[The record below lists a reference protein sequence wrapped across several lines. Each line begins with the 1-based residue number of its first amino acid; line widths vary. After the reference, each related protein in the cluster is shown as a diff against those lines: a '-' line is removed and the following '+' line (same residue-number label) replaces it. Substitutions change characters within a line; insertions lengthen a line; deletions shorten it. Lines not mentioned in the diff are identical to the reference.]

1 MGIQESGDEK
11 EKEPDISKLMKAK
24 RDGTFIRTKA
34 EMVKDYDESYIPWPI
49 KPFIK
54 LDYCARVTYVMWKHS
69 FVLAAPLTMCH
80 FIWQR

>member
-1 MGIQESGDEK
+1 MGVSANGNETEREVDT
-11 EKEPDISKLMKAK
+11 SKLLKAK
-24 RDGTFIRTKA
+24 RDGSIVRSKA

-54 LDYCARVTYVMWKHS
+54 LDYCSRVTFVMFKHS